1 MPRASDVCLLSTG
14 NMLPEAI
21 EAAHK
26 LKDKGI
32 SAKVVSF
39 HTVKPL
45 DEACLKDAFDRFK
58 LVATIE
64 EHSLIGGFGAA
75 VSEWLV
81 DTADAAQEIPALR
94 HARRLLQEIGR
105 TGICPRDAGPDRA
118 PDRRKNPSR
127 PASETTAIMK
137 TEAAL
142 LVQTGKP
149 LVLAEIEIPALKP
162 GQVLVEIAYS
172 GACGTQV
179 MEWRGDKGEDK
190 WVPHCLGHEGTGTV
204 LETGSAVTKVKAG
217 DKVVLSWIKGNGI
230 EAGGAVYDWDGKK
243 VNAGGVT
250 TFQRHAVVS
259 ENRLTLLPPDLP
271 MDVAV
276 LLGCAA
282 PTGMG
287 AVYNVLKVQPGDAVA
302 VFGTGGIGLNALMA
316 AALGRRHAGDRDRS
330 QPDAPGACQDLRR
343 DPCDRPIGQR
353 RASPRSGRSCRR
365 ASIWRWNPR
374 ACRR

>member
-1 MPRASDVCLLSTG
+1 
-14 NMLPEAI
+14 
-21 EAAHK
+21 
-26 LKDKGI
+26 
-32 SAKVVSF
+32 
-39 HTVKPL
+39 
-45 DEACLKDAFDRFK
+45 
-58 LVATIE
+58 
-64 EHSLIGGFGAA
+64 
-75 VSEWLV
+75 
-81 DTADAAQEIPALR
+81 
-94 HARRLLQEIGR
+94 
-105 TGICPRDAGPDRA
+105 
-118 PDRRKNPSR
+118 
-127 PASETTAIMK
+127 MK
-137 TEAAL
+137 TQAAL
-142 LVQTGKP
+142 LVQTGQP
-149 LVLAEIEIPALKP
+149 LVLAEIETPALKP

-204 LETGSAVTKVKAG
+204 IEAGSAVTKVKVG
-217 DKVVLSWIKGNGI
+217 DKVVLSWIKGTGI

-316 AALGRRHAGDRDRS
+316 AALAGAMPVIGIDPNPTRRALAHIYGATHVIDAGGDVLAEIKKIVPQGVDLAVESSGIPAVMEQAINSTRQQGGRAVVIGNAKHGAALTLNPGVFNQGKSLLGTWGGDSVPDRDYGRYGRLLS
-330 QPDAPGACQDLRR
+330 SGRFPVRDLLSKPYSLAQADQALQDLAAGKVG
-343 DPCDRPIGQR
+343 RPLIDMSLR
-353 RASPRSGRSCRR
+353 
-365 ASIWRWNPR
+365 
-374 ACRR
+374 

>member
-1 MPRASDVCLLSTG
+1 
-14 NMLPEAI
+14 
-21 EAAHK
+21 
-26 LKDKGI
+26 
-32 SAKVVSF
+32 
-39 HTVKPL
+39 
-45 DEACLKDAFDRFK
+45 
-58 LVATIE
+58 
-64 EHSLIGGFGAA
+64 
-75 VSEWLV
+75 
-81 DTADAAQEIPALR
+81 
-94 HARRLLQEIGR
+94 
-105 TGICPRDAGPDRA
+105 
-118 PDRRKNPSR
+118 
-127 PASETTAIMK
+127 MK
-137 TEAAL
+137 TQAAL
-142 LVQTGKP
+142 LVQTGQP
-149 LVLAEIEIPALKP
+149 LVLAEIETPALKP

-204 LETGSAVTKVKAG
+204 IEAGSAVTKVKVG
-217 DKVVLSWIKGNGI
+217 DKVVLSWIKGTGI

-316 AALGRRHAGDRDRS
+316 AALAGAMPVIGIDPNPTRRALAQIYGATHVIDASGDVLAEIKKIVPQGVDLAVESSGIPAVMEQAINATRQQGGRAVVIGNAKHGAVLPLNPGVFNQGKSLLGTWGGDSVPDRDYGRYGRLLNS
-330 QPDAPGACQDLRR
+330 GRFPVRDLLSKPYSLAQADQALQDLAAGKVG
-343 DPCDRPIGQR
+343 RPLIDMSLR
-353 RASPRSGRSCRR
+353 
-365 ASIWRWNPR
+365 
-374 ACRR
+374 

>member
-1 MPRASDVCLLSTG
+1 
-14 NMLPEAI
+14 
-21 EAAHK
+21 
-26 LKDKGI
+26 
-32 SAKVVSF
+32 
-39 HTVKPL
+39 
-45 DEACLKDAFDRFK
+45 
-58 LVATIE
+58 
-64 EHSLIGGFGAA
+64 
-75 VSEWLV
+75 
-81 DTADAAQEIPALR
+81 
-94 HARRLLQEIGR
+94 
-105 TGICPRDAGPDRA
+105 
-118 PDRRKNPSR
+118 
-127 PASETTAIMK
+127 MK
-137 TEAAL
+137 TQAAL
-142 LVQTGKP
+142 LVQTGQP
-149 LVLAEIEIPALKP
+149 LVLADIETPALKP

-204 LETGSAVTKVKAG
+204 IEAGGAVTKVKVG
-217 DKVVLSWIKGNGI
+217 DKVVLSWIKGSGI

-316 AALGRRHAGDRDRS
+316 AALAGAMPVIGIDPNPTRRALAKIYGATHVIDAAGDVLAEIKKIVPQGVDLAVESSGIPAVMEQAINATRQQGGRAVVIGNAKHGAVLPLNPGVFNQGKSLLGTWGGDSVPDRDYGRYGRLLS
-330 QPDAPGACQDLRR
+330 SGRFPVRDLLSKPYSLAQADQALQDLAAGKVG
-343 DPCDRPIGQR
+343 RPLIDMSLR
-353 RASPRSGRSCRR
+353 
-365 ASIWRWNPR
+365 
-374 ACRR
+374 